1 MPVSRI
7 LKKGIHFCRAVL
19 ANLRYGFPSKK
30 LILIGVTGTDGKT
43 TTVSIIYEILRV
55 SGKRV
60 AKISTVG
67 AVIDGVE
74 IETGFHTTTP
84 DAFST
89 QKFFRQMV
97 NSGIKYAVVEVSSH
111 ALDQFRV
118 WGCHFAVGVLTNI
131 TSEHLDYHASMEE
144 YRNSKA
150 KLFSASDILVLNS
163 QDKSFPILK
172 STFKKTKKI
181 ISYPSKKLDRRLQ
194 VILFKKF
201 KEPYNY
207 LNAQAAVAATKVLG
221 MSKVAIERALRG
233 FCHVSGRLEEIKNR
247 KGLNIVVDFAHTP
260 NALMNV
266 LEALRSKNK
275 TGRLIC
281 VFGCAG
287 ERDPNKRVEMSK
299 IATKLADFSIFTAE
313 DPRKEDL
320 DKILAVMAK
329 SSIETGGKEGVSFMR
344 IPERGKAIFC
354 AINEK
359 AKRGDTVV
367 ICGKGHE
374 KSMAYGS
381 TEYPWS
387 DQKAVRMALGGR
399 IMTVRGLRGAKNEN
413 L

>member
-1 MPVSRI
+1 MSRI

-19 ANLRYGFPSKK
+19 ANLRYGFPSRK
-30 LILIGVTGTDGKT
+30 LTLIGVTGTDGKT
-43 TTVSIIYEILRV
+43 TTVSMIYEILRV

-60 AKISTVG
+60 AKISTVN

-74 IETGFHTTTP
+74 LDTGFHTTTP

-89 QKFFRQMV
+89 QKFLRQMV
-97 NSGIKYAVVEVSSH
+97 DSKIEYAVLEVSSH

-131 TSEHLDYHASMEE
+131 TSEHLDYHGSMEE

-150 KLFSASDILVLNS
+150 KLFSVSDILVLNN
-163 QDKSFPILK
+163 QDKSFPIIK
-172 STFKKTKKI
+172 GTFEKTKKI
-181 ISYPSKKLDRRLQ
+181 ISYPTKKLNDKLQ
-194 VILFKKF
+194 TILSKKF
-201 KEPYNY
+201 KEQYNY
-207 LNAQAAVAATKVLG
+207 LNAQAAVMVTKVLG
-221 MSKVAIERALRG
+221 ISEEVIWRALKR

-247 KGLNIVVDFAHTP
+247 KGIKVIVDFAHTP
-260 NALMNV
+260 NALRNI
-266 LEALRSKNK
+266 LTALKPK
-275 TGRLIC
+275 KGTRLIC

-299 IATKLADFSIFTAE
+299 IATRLADFSIFTAE
-313 DPRKEDL
+313 DPRRENL
-320 DKILAVMAK
+320 DQILAVMAEN
-329 SSIETGGKEGVSFMR
+329 SIKAGGKEGVSFMR

-354 AINEK
+354 AINER
-359 AKRGDTVV
+359 AKKGDVVV

-381 TEYPWS
+381 IEYPWS

-399 IMTVRGLRGAKNEN
+399 TMSVKGLRGAKNEN